1 MICQGILF
9 SFQTEDDPDPTFTY
23 RVDGTGVFTITQDG
37 FVALAVD
44 DLDFETT
51 KTITFKVLCFEN
63 NFDVISLDILTSQT

>member
-1 MICQGILF
+1 MFFDLPILF

-51 KTITFKVLCFEN
+51 KTITFKVMCYALKT
-63 NFDVISLDILTSQT
+63 I

>member
-1 MICQGILF
+1 MIYHGIIY

-44 DLDFETT
+44 ELDFETT
-51 KTITFKVLCFEN
+51 KTITFKVDSTMLCFEM
-63 NFDVISLDILTSQT
+63 F